1 MKLFIFLSFFV
12 VSFSVK
18 SQQNDSFIVKSRQ
31 NDSVYFRQIYDFAL
45 TESSCYENLR
55 VLCKTVGH
63 RLSGSENA
71 EKAVLWGEKTM
82 RDLGFDTVYLQEVM
96 VPHWVRGTEK
106 LTVEIDNPSKKEK
119 NNSPQQF
126 EISVTALGGS
136 IGTDGDLSGS
146 IIEVKSFEELKSLG
160 EKKIKGKI
168 VFFNRPMDE
177 KCIVTFRAYGGCV
190 DQRAVGPSEA
200 SRYGAKAVII
210 RSVTQ
215 ADDDHPHTGSLQYND
230 SLPKIPAG
238 AISTQSA
245 EKLSKALSDGMNV
258 NVKLNLGCETL
269 EDVKS
274 YNVIGELRGTIN
286 PKNIIVVG
294 GHLDSWDK
302 GEGAHDDG
310 AGCVHSIEV
319 LNILKKTGYKPK
331 STIRCVLY
339 MNEENGVKGGKKYAE
354 LAKTDGTRHIAAMES
369 DRGGFTPLGFS
380 VDGTPAQI
388 EKILSWNKLFEPY
401 QVTQFEKGYSG
412 VDVGKLKNGSTLLM
426 GFIPDSQRY
435 FDHHHADTDVFES
448 VHKRELELGSAAM
461 AAMIYLIDFYGIP

>member
-1 MKLFIFLSFFV
+1 MVQNIFLRNSFIV
-12 VSFSVK
+12 GIILLSVSSVK
-18 SQQNDSFIVKSRQ
+18 SQQNDSL
-31 NDSVYFRQIYDFAL
+31 YFRKIYDFAL
-45 TESSCYENLR
+45 TESSCYNNLR

-63 RLSGSENA
+63 RLSGSANA

-82 RDLGFDTVYLQEVM
+82 RELGFDTVYLQEVM
-96 VPHWVRGTEK
+96 VPHWVRGKESLSFK
-106 LTVEIDNPSKKEK
+106 VVPSENSGGFEEILDGMDCN
-119 NNSPQQF
+119 
-126 EISVTALGGS
+126 VTALGGS
-136 IGTDGDLSGS
+136 VGTNGKLEAE
-146 IIEVKSFEELKSLG
+146 IIEVNSFEELKELG
-160 EKKIKGKI
+160 ESKIKGKI

-177 KCIVTFRAYGGCV
+177 KNIVTFKSYGGCV
-190 DQRAVGPSEA
+190 DQRAVGASEA
-200 SRYGAKAVII
+200 ARYGAVGVII

-230 SLPKIPAG
+230 SLPKIPAA
-238 AISTQSA
+238 AISTYLADLVSS
-245 EKLSKALSDGMNV
+245 KLKWGDKITAR
-258 NVKLNLGCETL
+258 LNLGCKSL

-274 YNVIGELRGTIN
+274 YNVIGEIRGTEN

-331 STIRCVLY
+331 NTIRCVLY

-354 LAKTDGTRHIAAMES
+354 EAKNDGTTHIAAMES

-380 VDGTPAQI
+380 LDGTPEQI
-388 EKILSWNKLFEPY
+388 EKILSWKKLFEPY
-401 QVTQFEKGYSG
+401 QITQFEKGYSG

-435 FDHHHADTDVFES
+435 FDFHHADTDVFES
-448 VHKRELELGSAAM
+448 VHKRELELGAAGM

>member
-1 MKLFIFLSFFV
+1 MRLIPFLFLLL
-12 VSFSVK
+12 FSLYGK
-18 SQQNDSFIVKSRQ
+18 TQQNDSI
-31 NDSVYFRQIYDFAL
+31 YFRQMYDFAL
-45 TESSCYENLR
+45 TESSCYSNLR

-71 EKAVLWGEKTM
+71 DKAVLWGEKTM
-82 RDLGFDTVYLQEVM
+82 RELGFDTVYLQEVM
-96 VPHWVRGTEK
+96 VPHWVRGKES
-106 LTVEIDNPSKKEK
+106 LTVKVKFAENSGGFQDNLSGVSL
-119 NNSPQQF
+119 N
-126 EISVTALGGS
+126 VTALGGS
-136 IGTDGDLSGS
+136 VGTDGKLEGEL
-146 IIEVKSFEELKSLG
+146 IEVKSFEELKSLG
-160 EKKIKGKI
+160 EKNIKGKI
-168 VFFNRPMDE
+168 VFMNRPMDE
-177 KCIVTFRAYGGCV
+177 KNIVTFKSYGGCV
-190 DQRAVGPSEA
+190 DQRASGASEA
-200 SRYGAKAVII
+200 ARYGAIGVII

-230 SLPKIPAG
+230 SLPKIPAA
-238 AISTQSA
+238 AISTQIADQISQQMA
-245 EKLSKALSDGMNV
+245 RGNKITAKLD
-258 NVKLNLGCETL
+258 LGCKTL
-269 EDVKS
+269 KDVKS
-274 YNVIGELRGTIN
+274 YNVIGELRGSEN

-331 STIRCVLY
+331 NTIRCVLY

-354 LAKTDGTRHIAAMES
+354 VAKFDGTTHIAAIES
-369 DRGGFTPLGFS
+369 DRGGFTPIGFS
-380 VDGTPAQI
+380 ADGTPAQM
-388 EKILSWNKLFEPY
+388 EKILTWKKLFEPY

-412 VDVGKLKNGSTLLM
+412 VDVGKLKNGTTLLM

-461 AAMIYLIDFYGIP
+461 AAMVYLIDFYGIP

>member
-1 MKLFIFLSFFV
+1 MRLIPFLFLLLFSLSG
-12 VSFSVK
+12 K
-18 SQQNDSFIVKSRQ
+18 TQQNDSI
-31 NDSVYFRQIYDFAL
+31 YFRQMYDFAL
-45 TESSCYENLR
+45 TESSCYSNLR

-82 RDLGFDTVYLQEVM
+82 RELGFDTVYLQEVM
-96 VPHWVRGTEK
+96 VPHWVRGKES
-106 LTVEIDNPSKKEK
+106 LTVKVKFAENSGGFQDNLSGVSL
-119 NNSPQQF
+119 N
-126 EISVTALGGS
+126 VTALGGS
-136 IGTDGDLSGS
+136 VGTDGKLEGEL
-146 IIEVKSFEELKSLG
+146 IEVKSFEELKSLG
-160 EKKIKGKI
+160 EKNIKGKI
-168 VFFNRPMDE
+168 VFMNRPMDE
-177 KCIVTFRAYGGCV
+177 KNIVTFKSYGGCV
-190 DQRAVGPSEA
+190 DQRASGASEA
-200 SRYGAKAVII
+200 ARYGAIGVII

-230 SLPKIPAG
+230 SLPKIPAA
-238 AISTQSA
+238 AISTQIADQISQQMA
-245 EKLSKALSDGMNV
+245 RGNKITAKLD
-258 NVKLNLGCETL
+258 LGCKTL
-269 EDVKS
+269 KDVKS
-274 YNVIGELRGTIN
+274 YNVIGELRGSEN

-331 STIRCVLY
+331 NTIRCVLY

-354 LAKTDGTRHIAAMES
+354 VAKFDGSTHIAAIES
-369 DRGGFTPLGFS
+369 DRGGFTPIGFS

-388 EKILSWNKLFEPY
+388 EKILTWKKLFEPY

-412 VDVGKLKNGSTLLM
+412 VDVGKLKNGTTLLM

-461 AAMIYLIDFYGIP
+461 AAMVYLIDFYGIP

>member
-1 MKLFIFLSFFV
+1 MEQNIFLKSKIIIAFV
-12 VSFSVK
+12 FISITSN
-18 SQQNDSFIVKSRQ
+18 SQQNDSLFLRKM
-31 NDSVYFRQIYDFAL
+31 YDFAL
-45 TESSCYENLR
+45 TESSCYSNLR

-82 RDLGFDTVYLQEVM
+82 RELGFDTVYLQEVM
-96 VPHWVRGTEK
+96 VPHWVRGKES
-106 LTVEIDNPSKKEK
+106 LTVKVKYAE
-119 NNSPQQF
+119 NSGGFQD
-126 EISVTALGGS
+126 ILSGVSLNVTALGGS
-136 IGTDGDLSGS
+136 VGTDEKLEGEL
-146 IIEVKSFEELKSLG
+146 IEVKSFEELKSLG
-160 EKKIKGKI
+160 EKNIKGKI
-168 VFFNRPMDE
+168 VFMNRPMDE
-177 KCIVTFRAYGGCV
+177 KNIVTFKSYGGCV
-190 DQRAVGPSEA
+190 DQRASGASEA
-200 SRYGAKAVII
+200 ARYGAIGVII

-230 SLPKIPAG
+230 SLPKIPA
-238 AISTQSA
+238 AAVSTQIADQISQQMA
-245 EKLSKALSDGMNV
+245 RGNKITAKLD
-258 NVKLNLGCETL
+258 LGCKTL
-269 EDVKS
+269 KDVKS
-274 YNVIGELRGTIN
+274 YNVIGELRGSEN

-331 STIRCVLY
+331 NTIRCVLY

-354 LAKTDGTRHIAAMES
+354 VAKVDGTTHIAAIES

-380 VDGTPAQI
+380 ADGTPEQI
-388 EKILSWNKLFEPY
+388 EKILTWKKLFEPY

-412 VDVGKLKNGSTLLM
+412 VDVGKLKNGTTLLM

-461 AAMIYLIDFYGIP
+461 AAMVYLIDFYGIP

>member
-1 MKLFIFLSFFV
+1 
-12 VSFSVK
+12 
-18 SQQNDSFIVKSRQ
+18 
-31 NDSVYFRQIYDFAL
+31 
-45 TESSCYENLR
+45 
-55 VLCKTVGH
+55 
-63 RLSGSENA
+63 
-71 EKAVLWGEKTM
+71 
-82 RDLGFDTVYLQEVM
+82 
-96 VPHWVRGTEK
+96 
-106 LTVEIDNPSKKEK
+106 
-119 NNSPQQF
+119 
-126 EISVTALGGS
+126 
-136 IGTDGDLSGS
+136 
-146 IIEVKSFEELKSLG
+146 
-160 EKKIKGKI
+160 
-168 VFFNRPMDE
+168 
-177 KCIVTFRAYGGCV
+177 
-190 DQRAVGPSEA
+190 
-200 SRYGAKAVII
+200 
-210 RSVTQ
+210 VTQ
-215 ADDDHPHTGSLQYND
+215 ADDDHPHTGSLHYND
-230 SLPKIPAG
+230 SLPKIPA
-238 AISTQSA
+238 AAVSTKSADWISSELA
-245 EKLSKALSDGMNV
+245 KGNK
-258 NVKLNLGCETL
+258 VKVELELGCETL

-274 YNVIGELRGTIN
+274 YNVIGELRGSVS

-331 STIRCVLY
+331 NTIRCVLY

-354 LAKTDGTRHIAAMES
+354 VANTDGSIHIAAIES

-380 VDGTPAQI
+380 ADGTPAQI
-388 EKILSWNKLFEPY
+388 EKILSWKKLFEPY

>member
-1 MKLFIFLSFFV
+1 MRLIPFLFLLLFSLSG
-12 VSFSVK
+12 K
-18 SQQNDSFIVKSRQ
+18 TQQNDSI
-31 NDSVYFRQIYDFAL
+31 YFRQMYDFAL
-45 TESSCYENLR
+45 TESSCYSNLR

-71 EKAVLWGEKTM
+71 DKAVLWGEKTM
-82 RDLGFDTVYLQEVM
+82 RELGFDTVYLQEVM
-96 VPHWVRGTEK
+96 VPHWVRGKES
-106 LTVEIDNPSKKEK
+106 LTVKVKFGENSGGFQDNLSGVSL
-119 NNSPQQF
+119 N
-126 EISVTALGGS
+126 VTALGGS
-136 IGTDGDLSGS
+136 VGTDGKLEGEL
-146 IIEVKSFEELKSLG
+146 IEVKSFEELKSLG
-160 EKKIKGKI
+160 EKNIKGKI
-168 VFFNRPMDE
+168 VFMNRPMDE
-177 KCIVTFRAYGGCV
+177 KNIVTFKSYGGCV
-190 DQRAVGPSEA
+190 DQRASGASEA
-200 SRYGAKAVII
+200 ARYGAIGVII

-230 SLPKIPAG
+230 SLPKIPAA
-238 AISTQSA
+238 AISTQIADQISQQMA
-245 EKLSKALSDGMNV
+245 RGNKITAKLD
-258 NVKLNLGCETL
+258 LGCKTL
-269 EDVKS
+269 KDVKS
-274 YNVIGELRGTIN
+274 YNVIGELRGSEN

-331 STIRCVLY
+331 NTIRCVLY

-354 LAKTDGTRHIAAMES
+354 VAKSDGTTHIAAIES
-369 DRGGFTPLGFS
+369 DRGGFTPIGFS
-380 VDGTPAQI
+380 ADGTPAQM
-388 EKILSWNKLFEPY
+388 EKILTWKKLFEPY

-412 VDVGKLKNGSTLLM
+412 VDVGKLKNGTTLLM

-461 AAMIYLIDFYGIP
+461 AAMVYLIDFYGIP

>member
-1 MKLFIFLSFFV
+1 MRLIPFLFLLLFSLSG
-12 VSFSVK
+12 K
-18 SQQNDSFIVKSRQ
+18 TQQNDSI
-31 NDSVYFRQIYDFAL
+31 YFRQMYDFAL
-45 TESSCYENLR
+45 TESSCYSNLR

-82 RDLGFDTVYLQEVM
+82 RELGFDSVYLQEVM
-96 VPHWVRGTEK
+96 VPHWVRGKES
-106 LTVEIDNPSKKEK
+106 LTVKVKYAENSGGFQDNLSGVSL
-119 NNSPQQF
+119 N
-126 EISVTALGGS
+126 VTALGGS
-136 IGTDGDLSGS
+136 VGTDGKLEGEL
-146 IIEVKSFEELKSLG
+146 IEVKSFEELKSLG
-160 EKKIKGKI
+160 EKNIKGKI
-168 VFFNRPMDE
+168 VFMNRPMDE
-177 KCIVTFRAYGGCV
+177 KNIVTFKSYGGCV
-190 DQRAVGPSEA
+190 DQRASGASEA
-200 SRYGAKAVII
+200 ARYGAIGLII

-230 SLPKIPAG
+230 SLPKIPAA
-238 AISTQSA
+238 AISTQIADQISQQMA
-245 EKLSKALSDGMNV
+245 RGNKITAKLD
-258 NVKLNLGCETL
+258 LGCKTL
-269 EDVKS
+269 KDVKS
-274 YNVIGELRGTIN
+274 YNVIGELRGSEN

-319 LNILKKTGYKPK
+319 LNILMKTGYKPK
-331 STIRCVLY
+331 NTIRCVLY

-354 LAKTDGTRHIAAMES
+354 VAKFDGSTHIAAIES
-369 DRGGFTPLGFS
+369 DRGGFTPIGFS

-388 EKILSWNKLFEPY
+388 EKILTWKKLFEPY

-412 VDVGKLKNGSTLLM
+412 VDVGKLKNGTTLLM

-461 AAMIYLIDFYGIP
+461 AAIVYLIDFYGIP